1 LKNTLV
7 KGMWKHQH
15 GWPFHSPVDTVK
27 LRLPDYFTIIKKP
40 MDLGTIK
47 KRLDNNYYWSVTF
60 EWNGRLPEFIFL
72 KNSHFV

>member
-15 GWPFHSPVDTVK
+15 GWPFHLPVDTVK

-47 KRLDNNYYWSVTF
+47 KRLDHNYYW
-60 EWNGRLPEFIFL
+60 
-72 KNSHFV
+72 